1 MPSPRLDAA
10 LDQLRAA
17 RRFTLK
23 TLEQV
28 PQENWFAMPGGVTHV
43 AWQVGHLA
51 IAQYRLCLVRIRG
64 DLPTDA
70 NLITPEW
77 IGLFGKGSTPDPD
90 PTKYPSI
97 GAIVALVERVHAMA
111 LETCAAPPESD
122 LDTPSLPQHWQFD
135 TKLGAIQWC
144 ARHEMTHAGQIGL
157 LRRMLGQK
165 PWW

>member
-1 MPSPRLDAA
+1 MSPRLAA
-10 LDQLRAA
+10 AIDQICAA

-28 PQENWFAMPGGVTHV
+28 PEENWFVMPGGVTHV
-43 AWQVGHLA
+43 AWQFAHLA
-51 IAQYRLCLVRIRG
+51 IAQYRLCLVRLRG
-64 DLPTDA
+64 DQPSDA
-70 NLITPEW
+70 SLITPEW

-90 PTKYPSI
+90 RTKYPSVD
-97 GAIVALVERVHAMA
+97 AIRTRVAQVHEIA
-111 LETCAAPPESD
+111 LESCAGLSDSD
-122 LDTPSLPQHWQFD
+122 LDTPSQPHHWQFD

-157 LRRMLGQK
+157 LRRLMGDR

>member
-1 MPSPRLDAA
+1 MSPRLEAA
-10 LDQLRAA
+10 IDQIRAA

-28 PQENWFAMPGGVTHV
+28 PEENWFVMPGGVTHV

-51 IAQYRLCLVRIRG
+51 IAQYRLCLVRLRG
-64 DLPTDA
+64 DQPGDA
-70 NLITPEW
+70 TLITPEL

-90 PTKYPSI
+90 RTKYPSI
-97 GAIVALVERVHAMA
+97 DAIRGLAERVHGIA
-111 LETCAAPPESD
+111 LETCAGLADSD
-122 LDTPSLPQHWQFD
+122 LDTPSLPHHWQFD

-144 ARHEMTHAGQIGL
+144 ARHEATHAGQIGL
-157 LRRMLGQK
+157 LRRMLGQT